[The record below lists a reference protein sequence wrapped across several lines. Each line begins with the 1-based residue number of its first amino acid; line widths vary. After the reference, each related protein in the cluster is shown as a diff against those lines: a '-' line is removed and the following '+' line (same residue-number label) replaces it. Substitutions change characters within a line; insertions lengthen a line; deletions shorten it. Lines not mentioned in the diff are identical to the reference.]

1 MKSSLVPRLS
11 CLVLFSVFCLL
22 SLTGCGAEMTAGG
35 MGLGVGAGLSNTFA
49 GMQEDLARRE
59 AELIDRYN
67 ALHAAGATA
76 EDLADVERQLEQT
89 VQLRQG
95 AQTTERFLGTDW
107 SNPQEAAARA
117 GEGVLFLWMLLNRR
131 KLGTKYTAMKA
142 GQAQLKVADP
152 AAYDKMYALVG
163 TERAKLGL

>member
-1 MKSSLVPRLS
+1 MWPRK
-11 CLVLFSVFCLL
+11 FCLL
-22 SLTGCGAEMTAGG
+22 SSVLCLLTLTGCGAEMTAGG

-49 GMQEDLARRE
+49 GMQADLE
-59 AELIDRYN
+59 KQEQELIDRYN
-67 ALHAAGATA
+67 KLHAAGATA

-107 SNPQEAAARA
+107 SNPQESATRI
-117 GEGVLFLWMLLNRR
+117 GEGLGLLWLIFNRR
-131 KLGTKYTAMKA
+131 KLGQKYVAMKA
-142 GQAQLKVADP
+142 GQAQLKIADP
-152 AAYDKMYALVG
+152 AAYEKSYALVG